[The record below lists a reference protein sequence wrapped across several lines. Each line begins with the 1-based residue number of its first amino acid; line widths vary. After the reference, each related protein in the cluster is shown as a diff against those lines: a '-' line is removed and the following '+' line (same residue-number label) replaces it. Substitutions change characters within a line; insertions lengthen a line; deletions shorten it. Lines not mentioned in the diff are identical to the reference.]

1 MLQFGMTW
9 NSEINIHVS
18 PNKWCDLYWIDSWR
32 FVYSPSLSDCSTIID
47 DDLDSELEFLASASS
62 VMVNPVLPYTRDVL
76 TQLAPLQMHFLSLFD
91 AQCLI
96 QCTLFR
102 VSLHMH
108 PLKIWGKF
116 DEFDLILGSG
126 SETKLY
132 METKFWL
139 RIQISFLN
147 VYVAIQNAEGSW
159 SMLLGSTKW
168 SYYTFIC

>member
-1 MLQFGMTW
+1 MYIHMYILQFGKTG
-9 NSEINIHVS
+9 NKKENISIKYQLSIVAI
-18 PNKWCDLYWIDSWR
+18 WDDLKLQNRYTCISKQVVWLILDWFLE

-62 VMVNPVLPYTRDVL
+62 VMVNPVPPYTRDVL

-108 PLKIWGKF
+108 PLKIWGKIWWIWF
-116 DEFDLILGSG
+116 DFRQWVWNKTLWKLNFGWEF
-126 SETKLY
+126 
-132 METKFWL
+132 
-139 RIQISFLN
+139 R
-147 VYVAIQNAEGSW
+147 
-159 SMLLGSTKW
+159 
-168 SYYTFIC
+168 

>member
-9 NSEINIHVS
+9 NSKIDIHVS

-62 VMVNPVLPYTRDVL
+62 VMVNPVPPYTRDVL

-91 AQCLI
+91 TQCLI

-108 PLKIWGKF
+108 PLKIWGKIWWIWF
-116 DEFDLILGSG
+116 DFRQWVWNKTLWKLNFGWEF
-126 SETKLY
+126 
-132 METKFWL
+132 
-139 RIQISFLN
+139 R
-147 VYVAIQNAEGSW
+147 
-159 SMLLGSTKW
+159 
-168 SYYTFIC
+168 

>member
-1 MLQFGMTW
+1 MTW
-9 NSEINIHVS
+9 NSKIDLHVS

-108 PLKIWGKF
+108 PLKIWGKIWWIWF
-116 DEFDLILGSG
+116 NFRQWVWKQNS
-126 SETKLY
+126 

-168 SYYTFIC
+168 PYYTFIC